1 MGNIKQINIK
11 NHTYYFFNDMI
22 NIQNFNSSLLKID
35 KKSYKFIDI
44 YYIGYITIKTTSDY
58 ESINS
63 VNPLNIGNEH
73 LTFASTDKTKKLL
86 KKYTEL
92 QNEIKNLNER
102 MNDKS
107 GEYGK
112 NFMKIKFNPDVNLPL
127 NKILKLHAS
136 LIG

>member
-1 MGNIKQINIK
+1 MDTLKKKKK
-11 NHTYYFFNDMI
+11 N
-22 NIQNFNSSLLKID
+22 
-35 KKSYKFIDI
+35 
-44 YYIGYITIKTTSDY
+44 
-58 ESINS
+58 
-63 VNPLNIGNEH
+63 GNEH

-136 LIG
+136 LIA